1 MVETVKPQAS
11 ALLLVTLASTNV
23 LADTESDVLYLI
35 DQMQSSSCTFI
46 RNGKEHTGQEA
57 ADHLRRK
64 WDYAKDDVTSTQVF
78 IDEVASKSWFTGKA
92 YQVVCAENSSSSAD
106 WLTQQLKVKAN

>member
-1 MVETVKPQAS
+1 MKPSAL

-35 DQMQSSSCTFI
+35 DQMQTSSCTFV
-46 RNGKEHTGQEA
+46 RNGKNHTGQEA
-57 ADHLRRK
+57 SDHLRRK

-78 IDEVASKSWFTGKA
+78 IDEVASKSWFTGRA
-92 YQVVCAENSSSSAD
+92 YQVICDEQSTSSAE
-106 WLTQQLKVKAN
+106 WLTKQLDAKTVAIE